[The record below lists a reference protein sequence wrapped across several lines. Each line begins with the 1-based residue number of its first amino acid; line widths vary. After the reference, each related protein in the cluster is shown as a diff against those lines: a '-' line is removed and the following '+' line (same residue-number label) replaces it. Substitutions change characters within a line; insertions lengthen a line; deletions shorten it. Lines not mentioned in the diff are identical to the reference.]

1 MSSLYNP
8 DDFDRDGMPKKHRT
22 APRPEPPRFGEN
34 PTTSAPQPNGPQWQ
48 QSANPQWSTTPAP
61 FSNLGAGQQAYYAA
75 GGMSPVSDRSWIIA
89 LLLLVFLG
97 GFGIHN
103 FYMGRMNYGI
113 GQLVL
118 NLAGWGLFFSIL
130 GIPVAL
136 LSWGLLSVWLL
147 VEFILIVVKGGTD
160 GQGRPMRP

>member
-1 MSSLYNP
+1 
-8 DDFDRDGMPKKHRT
+8 
-22 APRPEPPRFGEN
+22 
-34 PTTSAPQPNGPQWQ
+34 
-48 QSANPQWSTTPAP
+48 
-61 FSNLGAGQQAYYAA
+61 
-75 GGMSPVSDRSWIIA
+75 MSPVSDRSWIIA

-103 FYMGRMNYGI
+103 FYMGKMNYGI